1 MGLTKNQR
9 YMCNQ
14 WSMFGLILLSVR
26 EKDRGGFLGYVAIEP
41 GPEGK

>member
-1 MGLTKNQR
+1 MGLSKNQR

-26 EKDRGGFLGYVAIEP
+26 EKDRGGFLGCVAIEP